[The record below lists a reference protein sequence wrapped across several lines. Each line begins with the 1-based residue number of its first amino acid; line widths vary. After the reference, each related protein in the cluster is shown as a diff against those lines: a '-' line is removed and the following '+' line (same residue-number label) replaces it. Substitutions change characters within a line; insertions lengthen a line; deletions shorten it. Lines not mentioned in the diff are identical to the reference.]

1 MSLHFTKMIRLG
13 DNGTLGNKTCD
24 NGISMHLFLHCSLVP
39 AFFIFAVL
47 SYLQRRVNH
56 LAIDEKISILK
67 GRFGIVVPLDFIGS
81 LSNRWSYGF
90 AFGAVSSSVMLLFSR
105 EYLPFNVPTWARAV
119 VHLVGALEVGLAYYP
134 FFACLSSPVR
144 EAGAVLGFI
153 YSLMWSGLSCRHGTQ
168 SAVQLV
174 LGSFQ
179 KPILQWPSI
188 FCLTFLLGRFVHML
202 LKAIRIRM
210 GLDAHEETEQLFQT
224 YQAKYVQTLL
234 RRPPQGE
241 IKNWIQR
248 NIYDWDPY
256 FRFPNRM
263 IGTSIISLIGL
274 YMITLAD
281 HSLSSY
287 VFDELDKLRDS
298 LAELVSS
305 CSQLENQFAAL
316 SPQLVEFS
324 HVARKTWFATTFFAA
339 FTSVTYTFH
348 ILSCYRKHLKRLWA
362 GQKGFLPE
370 RFHNPSSAISVAAI
384 TRYSGWQIAFTLW
397 GYIIVHFVQFLFALL
412 FVYGVVL
419 PIQHGHGLKV
429 LINFGIVLGAIVLI
443 IGLVII
449 QIILVQIFFLQ
460 DKISS
465 TDSQKPLAINN
476 RKGFH
481 NFNYF
486 FFFYNVIMGLSNCV
500 ARLLMSAIV
509 GTWLVSRIDRTVMP
523 RGYEPLD
530 PGYNT
535 WIGMIFADHYHS
547 NPVMICFCHLVLAE
561 RLEKQTRA
569 LSPYPPFNSS
579 LIASSSR
586 ARRRWLLLYTL
597 VKNPKLILHRKHQPS
612 SCQDTAA
619 RAWMLASQVR
629 ASEENLRT
637 ANSTPDRQAA
647 EEPCHCDVEG
657 ANVDEAMT

>member
-1 MSLHFTKMIRLG
+1 MIRLG

-90 AFGAVSSSVMLLFSR
+90 AFGAVSTSIMLLFSR
-105 EYLPFNVPTWARAV
+105 EYLPFNVPTWAR
-119 VHLVGALEVGLAYYP
+119 
-134 FFACLSSPVR
+134 
-144 EAGAVLGFI
+144 
-153 YSLMWSGLSCRHGTQ
+153 GLSCRHGTQ
-168 SAVQLV
+168 SAVQLVTWVFAVV

-202 LKAIRIRM
+202 VKAIRIRM
-210 GLDAHEETEQLFQT
+210 GLDDREETEQLFQT

-234 RRPPQGE
+234 QRPPQRE
-241 IKNWIQR
+241 IKKNWIQR

-324 HVARKTWFATTFFAA
+324 HVARKTWFVTTFFAA
-339 FTSVTYTFH
+339 MTSVTYIFH

-370 RFHNPSSAISVAAI
+370 RFHSPSSAISVAAI

-460 DKISS
+460 DKISP

-481 NFNYF
+481 NFSYF

-500 ARLLMSAIV
+500 ARLLMSTIV

-523 RGYEPLD
+523 RGYEALD

-547 NPVMICFCHLVLAE
+547 NPVMICFCHLLLAE
-561 RLEKQTRA
+561 RLEKQKRA
-569 LSPYPPFNSS
+569 LSPYPPFNNSVFE
-579 LIASSSR
+579 SSSR

-597 VKNPKLILHRKHQPS
+597 VKNPKLILHRKHQLS
-612 SCQDTAA
+612 SCQDTVA
-619 RAWMLASQVR
+619 RAWMLASRIR
-629 ASEENLRT
+629 ASEENPTT
-637 ANSTPDRQAA
+637 ASSTPDRRSV

-657 ANVDEAMT
+657 ANVDEEMT

>member
-1 MSLHFTKMIRLG
+1 MIRLG

-90 AFGAVSSSVMLLFSR
+90 AFGAVSTSIMLLFSR

-153 YSLMWSGLSCRHGTQ
+153 YSLTWLIVSAWNAISCPAGH
-168 SAVQLV
+168 V

-202 LKAIRIRM
+202 VKAIRIRM
-210 GLDAHEETEQLFQT
+210 GLDDREETEQLFQT

-234 RRPPQGE
+234 QRPPQRE
-241 IKNWIQR
+241 IKKNWIQR

-324 HVARKTWFATTFFAA
+324 HVARKTWFVTTFFAA
-339 FTSVTYTFH
+339 MTSVTYIFH

-370 RFHNPSSAISVAAI
+370 RFHSPSSAISVAAI

-429 LINFGIVLGAIVLI
+429 LINFGIVLWVMGNDH
-443 IGLVII
+443 
-449 QIILVQIFFLQ
+449 IFFLQ
-460 DKISS
+460 DKISP

-481 NFNYF
+481 NFSYF

-500 ARLLMSAIV
+500 ARLLMSTIV

-523 RGYEPLD
+523 RGYEALD

-547 NPVMICFCHLVLAE
+547 NPVMICFCHLLLAE
-561 RLEKQTRA
+561 RLEKQKRA
-569 LSPYPPFNSS
+569 LSPYPPFNNSVFE
-579 LIASSSR
+579 SSSR

-597 VKNPKLILHRKHQPS
+597 VKNPKLILHRKHQLS
-612 SCQDTAA
+612 SCQDTVA
-619 RAWMLASQVR
+619 RAWMLASRIR
-629 ASEENLRT
+629 ASEENPTT
-637 ANSTPDRQAA
+637 ASSTPDRRSV

-657 ANVDEAMT
+657 ANVDEEMT